1 MIRILFLIL
10 FSSIAVAQS
19 TKQLNQVIEA
29 LKTDKSLSHASWGI
43 SVKNIST
50 QQTVL
55 EHNANLSLIPAST
68 QKLITTAVGLSTLG
82 ADYTYKTTIDF
93 DGVFDSISG
102 IINGNVYITGSG
114 DPTLD
119 SEYFKNK
126 NDTTSILQAWAKK
139 LSEKGI
145 KKITGAIIA
154 DASAFEYELIPPNW
168 IWGDIGNYYG
178 AGASGL
184 SFCDNAYTLSF
195 KTGNNIGD
203 STTIMRTTPY
213 VPNLKIKNYVTSAGS
228 EDNAYIYGEPYSYNR
243 YVIGTLPLNKKK
255 FEIKGA
261 LPDAAFLCAYYFDK
275 YLRSEKITI
284 TNEPTTV
291 RESAVKN
298 KKKTLF
304 VHTSPPLEKIVY
316 WTNMVSNN
324 LFAEHIFKTIAFS
337 KNRIGKNSTAVTE
350 VLKTL
355 QSIGT
360 FKDDK
365 NNTKL
370 GIDTK
375 GLNLSDGCG
384 LARSNTV
391 TASQLTDLLIA
402 MTQDKKNY
410 AAFYNSLPVAGKTGT
425 MSGMCKGSV
434 AENNVRAKSGS
445 INRVRSYAGYA
456 TTKKGEQVSF
466 AILFNNFDCTSSEM
480 RAKIEKIIIAIAE
493 ME

>member
-1 MIRILFLIL
+1 MIRLLFFFL
-10 FSSIAVAQS
+10 FPAIAFAQN

-29 LKTDKSLSHASWGI
+29 LKTDKSLAHASWGV
-43 SVKNIST
+43 SVKNSTT
-50 QQTVL
+50 QQAVL
-55 EHNANLSLIPAST
+55 EYNANLSLIPAST
-68 QKLITTAVGLSTLG
+68 QKLITTAAGLSVLG
-82 ADYTYKTTIDF
+82 ANYTYKTTIDY
-93 DGVFDSISG
+93 DGVFDSIAG
-102 IINGNVYITGSG
+102 VINGNVYITGSG

-126 NDTTSILQAWAKK
+126 NDTTSILQTWAKM
-139 LSEKGI
+139 LREKGI

-195 KTGNNIGD
+195 STGNNIGD
-203 STTIMRTTPY
+203 STKITSTNPY

-228 EDNAYIYGEPYSYNR
+228 DDNAYIYGEPYKYDR
-243 YVIGTLPLNKKK
+243 YVIGTLPLNKKN

-275 YLRSEKITI
+275 YLRGEKIAI
-284 TNEPTTV
+284 ANPPTTL
-291 RESAVKN
+291 REYAIKN
-298 KKKTLF
+298 IKKTLF
-304 VHTSPPLEKIVY
+304 THTSPPLEKIVY

-324 LFAEHIFKTIAFS
+324 LFAEHIFKTIAFN
-337 KNRIGKNSTAVTE
+337 KNGIGKNTTAVTE

-355 QSIGT
+355 QSMGI
-360 FKDDK
+360 FKDEK
-365 NNTKL
+365 GNTKL

-402 MTQDKKNY
+402 MAQDKKNY
-410 AAFYNSLPVAGKTGT
+410 TAFYNSLPVAGKTGT

-456 TTKKGEQVSF
+456 TTKKGEQVCF
-466 AILFNNFDCTSSEM
+466 ALLFNNFDCTSAEM
-480 RAKIEKIIIAIAE
+480 RNKIEKIIIAIAE